1 MDIAKAVA
9 ATASN
14 LQIIPEAGTREKV
27 LFTACAVLRKYHYD
41 RNQEEWKMAL
51 EPEKKDL
58 KEVGQNM
65 DIAKKTEG
73 GRTVISVTGRVDTT
87 TAPELDAGLKLE
99 GTETLTL
106 DLSGVP
112 YMSSAGLRCLLT
124 TQKTMM
130 AGGGSMTIVGVQP
143 AVREVLDIT
152 GVSGILTLA

>member
-1 MDIAKAVA
+1 
-9 ATASN
+9 
-14 LQIIPEAGTREKV
+14 
-27 LFTACAVLRKYHYD
+27 
-41 RNQEEWKMAL
+41 
-51 EPEKKDL
+51 
-58 KEVGQNM
+58 M

-112 YMSSAGLRCLLT
+112 YMSSAGLRCLLVA
-124 TQKTMM
+124 QKKMM
-130 AGGGSMTIVGVQP
+130 AGGGSLTIAGLQP

-152 GVSGILTLA
+152 GFSGILTLA

>member
-1 MDIAKAVA
+1 
-9 ATASN
+9 
-14 LQIIPEAGTREKV
+14 
-27 LFTACAVLRKYHYD
+27 
-41 RNQEEWKMAL
+41 
-51 EPEKKDL
+51 
-58 KEVGQNM
+58 M

-124 TQKTMM
+124 AQKIGR
-130 AGGGSMTIVGVQP
+130 AHV
-143 AVREVLDIT
+143 
-152 GVSGILTLA
+152 

>member
-1 MDIAKAVA
+1 
-9 ATASN
+9 
-14 LQIIPEAGTREKV
+14 
-27 LFTACAVLRKYHYD
+27 
-41 RNQEEWKMAL
+41 
-51 EPEKKDL
+51 
-58 KEVGQNM
+58 M

-124 TQKTMM
+124 AQKTMM
-130 AGGGSMTIVGVQP
+130 AGGGSLTIVCVQP

-152 GVSGILTLA
+152 GFSGILTLA

>member
-1 MDIAKAVA
+1 
-9 ATASN
+9 
-14 LQIIPEAGTREKV
+14 
-27 LFTACAVLRKYHYD
+27 
-41 RNQEEWKMAL
+41 
-51 EPEKKDL
+51 
-58 KEVGQNM
+58 M

-124 TQKTMM
+124 AQKTMM
-130 AGGGSMTIVGVQP
+130 VGGGSMTIVGVQP

-152 GVSGILTLA
+152 GFSGILTLA